1 MFKSCL
7 NSHWSGS
14 LLVVLIAVM
23 LFPFCAHS
31 ASPAT
36 TTSTAPPRFEVPG
49 VQNASEI
56 LPQDL
61 IAGPH
66 YKVREKVVLYGFMR
80 NYLVDSDYGTFQV
93 TGDFALRKLIKEIGA
108 IAALQEVKKGKA
120 YLEGIKNAASQPVE
134 FGANLINDPVDTVS
148 GIPKGVSTLFQNVKT
163 GLSTPAGK
171 GQDSKMA
178 QALAMS
184 SNKRELAK
192 KLGVDVYST
201 NKVLQKEL
209 NGLAWATS
217 IGSLTVSAALAPVG
231 GPAVM
236 AVTITRT
243 GQQLNDVVSQY
254 PPQRLRQINEQKLQ
268 AMGIPADVRS
278 RFLDHQFYTPTQQ
291 TIIVVS
297 LEMLSGAKGSDA
309 FLRYALSADS
319 EEGANFFQYMAEMLR
334 GYQAKVAS
342 VQDIKVFGPLVFA
355 KAANGSVIVPLP
367 LDYAIWTERAGQRV
381 PDAMRSYKAMNPGMK
396 KCEFWLTG
404 TASQTAKDEAAKIG
418 IQIVENV
425 GSRMEFVY

>member
-1 MFKSCL
+1 MFKS
-7 NSHWSGS
+7 SFKWKWSGKL
-14 LLVVLIAVM
+14 LLVVFAVT
-23 LFPFCAHS
+23 LFPFSAHS
-31 ASPAT
+31 ASRAT
-36 TTSTAPPRFEVPG
+36 SPSIATPVFEVPG
-49 VQNASEI
+49 VQNATEI
-56 LPQDL
+56 LPKEL

-66 YKVREKVVLYGFMR
+66 YKVRDKVVLYGFMR

-93 TGDFALRKLIKEIGA
+93 TGDLALRKLIKEIGA
-108 IAALQEVKKGKA
+108 IAALQEIKKGQA

-134 FGANLINDPVDTVS
+134 FGANLINDPVDTIS

-163 GLSTPAGK
+163 GLNTQSGK
-171 GQDSKMA
+171 NEDGKMA

-184 SNKRELAK
+184 SNKRELAR

-236 AVTITRT
+236 AVTLTRT
-243 GQQLNDVVSQY
+243 AQQLNDVISQY
-254 PPQRLRQINEQKLQ
+254 PPQRLRQINEQKLL
-268 AMGIPADVRS
+268 AMGIPADVRT
-278 RFLDHQFYTPTQQ
+278 RFLDHPSYTPTQT
-291 TIIVVS
+291 TIIAGS
-297 LEMLSGAKGSDA
+297 LEALSGAKGRDA

-319 EEGANFFQYMAEMLR
+319 EEAANFFQYMAEILR
-334 GYQAKVAS
+334 GCQAKVS
-342 VQDIKVFGPLVFA
+342 PVQDIKVFGPLVFA
-355 KAANGSVIVPLP
+355 KTANGSVITPLP

-381 PDAMRSYKAMNPGMK
+381 PDAMRAYKAQNPGLK

-404 TASQTAKDEAAKIG
+404 TASQTAKDEAAKNG
-418 IQIVENV
+418 IQFVENV
-425 GSRMEFVY
+425 GSRLDFLF